1 MKFGGT
7 PLHWCC
13 SREVMNQLIEKNCDI
28 NSLNFEGQTALHIM
42 VIRKRLEC
50 VAALL
55 SHMAN
60 INIVDWEGNSP
71 LHLAVTQVYILKIS
85 STFT

>member
-7 PLHWCC
+7 PLHWCV
-13 SREVMNQLIEKNCDI
+13 SREVVNTLIEKNCDI
-28 NSLNFEGQTALHIM
+28 DALNFDGRTALHIM
-42 VIRKRLEC
+42 VIRKRLDC

-60 INIVDWEGNSP
+60 INIVDKDGNTP
-71 LHLAVTQVYILKIS
+71 LHLAVTQVIMILLI
-85 STFT
+85 

>member
-7 PLHWCC
+7 PLHWSV
-13 SREVMNQLIEKNCDI
+13 SREVISTLIEKNCDI
-28 NSLNFEGQTALHIM
+28 DALNFDGRTALHIM
-42 VIRKRLEC
+42 VVRKRLEC

-60 INIVDWEGNSP
+60 INIVDKEGNSP
-71 LHLAVTQVYILKIS
+71 LHLAVTEV
-85 STFT
+85 TFLLINK